1 MKTVKAEVTW
11 TYYKNGQLRSEEYR
25 IDGKNHNENGPAY
38 RSWYDNGKLRS
49 ESYYING
56 KLHNENGPAYKYWYK
71 NGQLM
76 SESYYIDGKKL
87 TKEEFDKRN
96 TISCSCEGKVV
107 EIDGKK
113 YQLKEI

>member
-11 TYYKNGQLRSEEYR
+11 TYYKNGQLMSEEYC
-25 IDGKNHNENGPAY
+25 IDGKQ
-38 RSWYDNGKLRS
+38 
-49 ESYYING
+49 
-56 KLHNENGPAYKYWYK
+56 HNENGPAYKSWDDE

-76 SESYYIDGKKL
+76 SEAYCIDGKRI
-87 TKEEFDKRN
+87 TKEQFDKRN